1 MLRSPD
7 AKKAGN
13 VCKLVAFERRGHGF
27 FNVPVFK
34 KGTKEDFTAIMNG
47 AIAFLAEQGI
57 APNDDRDG

>member
-1 MLRSPD
+1 M
-7 AKKAGN
+7 
-13 VCKLVAFERRGHGF
+13 CKLVAFERRGHGF

-47 AIAFLAEQGI
+47 AIAFLAEQGL